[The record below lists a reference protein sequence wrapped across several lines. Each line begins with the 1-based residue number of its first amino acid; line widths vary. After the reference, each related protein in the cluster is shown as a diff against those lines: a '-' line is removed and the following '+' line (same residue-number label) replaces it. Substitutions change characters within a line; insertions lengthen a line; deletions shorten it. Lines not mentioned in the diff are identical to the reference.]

1 MQSYLEILNLLL
13 ENKTDEIFVCQ
24 REEKMLK

>member
-13 ENKTDEIFVCQ
+13 ENKTDEICVCQ